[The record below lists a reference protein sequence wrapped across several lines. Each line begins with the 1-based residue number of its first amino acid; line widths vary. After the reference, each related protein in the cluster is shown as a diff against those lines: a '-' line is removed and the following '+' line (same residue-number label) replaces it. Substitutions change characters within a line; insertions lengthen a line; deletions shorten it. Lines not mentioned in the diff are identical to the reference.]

1 MATHCC
7 CTLKKVNFVAGK
19 RRTAKHD
26 MLLMIMLLMLVV
38 CCFMFALAGWLV
50 AKPGWNSVRKNEVNK
65 FSAYFPVACFVG
77 GGVLFFFLFFFI
89 LITPLSCRA
98 CFFPSHTHT
107 RAHVCST
114 QNLCARALCCHRP
127 TDRPTVRPALVMRV
141 FFRVIPK
148 CIRPALGICLMM
160 PFACIGWV
168 VASCPFPSHAAYHA
182 TNPPGLIRRAYVL

>member
-1 MATHCC
+1 
-7 CTLKKVNFVAGK
+7 
-19 RRTAKHD
+19 

-98 CFFPSHTHT
+98 CVFPSHTHT

-168 VASCPFPSHAAYHA
+168 VSCPFPSHAAYQA